1 MSETL
6 RSAATDTLKKE
17 HRKEIDPL
25 SGNLSP
31 VQAEADRR
39 ADEAAEQN
47 SQLQDRINDL
57 LEQLSKVAPPKEG
70 ASAGL
75 TAEPAAKEKGHTPA
89 VASIDPAPLGIG
101 Y

>member
-1 MSETL
+1 MNKSWKAIRAWQLGSTPSWRKPKSTWTGEFNHPMSETL

-47 SQLQDRINDL
+47 SQLQD
-57 LEQLSKVAPPKEG
+57 
-70 ASAGL
+70 
-75 TAEPAAKEKGHTPA
+75 
-89 VASIDPAPLGIG
+89 
-101 Y
+101 

>member
-47 SQLQDRINDL
+47 SQLQD
-57 LEQLSKVAPPKEG
+57 
-70 ASAGL
+70 
-75 TAEPAAKEKGHTPA
+75 
-89 VASIDPAPLGIG
+89 
-101 Y
+101 

>member
-6 RSAATDTLKKE
+6 RSAGHATDTLKKE

-25 SGNLSP
+25 SGNLSA

-47 SQLQDRINDL
+47 VSCRTESTICWSN
-57 LEQLSKVAPPKEG
+57 
-70 ASAGL
+70 
-75 TAEPAAKEKGHTPA
+75 
-89 VASIDPAPLGIG
+89 
-101 Y
+101 